1 MGKNLKI
8 LYFDHKLIKSMKYIL
23 YKILNTFLISFIK
36 VVSYSE
42 IVHAK
47 KKLSYVKGK
56 KFFFDFTHSTTHM
69 GDRLFFFR
77 LIRYLE
83 VNNFEVFISD
93 SDYSTLELYS
103 TIFDIHSV
111 KLSSKNN
118 KYDYYVIPSPT
129 LNIKN
134 IRFLLSLNLI
144 VCKFTDVK
152 SESILDQL
160 DYGFGKI
167 LNLNINSRKCLQN
180 VDKNMN
186 DGVDVADKYNLSV
199 NQRYYLYSN
208 YIDSGRFRKFF
219 VKEGMLSNKAM
230 DLKNKGFKIIHIGTN
245 LDRVNDS
252 KKYSFI
258 DVDLRGKL
266 RLTDLVILIKSNI
279 VSGAIS
285 FDNLIMHISG
295 IYNKDCHILFRGRFL
310 KKNSM
315 QHYKF
320 INQVFFNNNNIN
332 YLRDI
337 K

>member
-1 MGKNLKI
+1 
-8 LYFDHKLIKSMKYIL
+8 MKYIL
-23 YKILNTFLISFIK
+23 YKILNIFLISFIK

-42 IVHAK
+42 IVYTK

-56 KFFFDFTHSTTHM
+56 SFFFDFTHSTTHM

-83 VNNFEVFISD
+83 VNNFELVISD
-93 SDYSTLELYS
+93 SDHSTLELFN
-103 TIFDIHSV
+103 TIFDKHSV
-111 KLSSKNN
+111 KVSSKNN

-134 IRFLLSLNLI
+134 IKFLLSQNLI

-160 DYGFGKI
+160 DCGFGKI

-180 VDKNMN
+180 IDKNIS
-186 DGVDVADKYNLSV
+186 DDIKVAHKNNLSV
-199 NQRYYLYSN
+199 NKRYYLYSN

-219 VKEGMLSNKAM
+219 VKESILCNKAM

-252 KKYSFI
+252 KEYSFI

-266 RLTDLVILIKSNI
+266 RLTDLVMLTKTSM
-279 VSGAIS
+279 VTGAIS
-285 FDNLIMHISG
+285 FDNLIMHIIG
-295 IYNKDCHILFRGRFL
+295 IYDKDCHILFRGRFL

-315 QHYKF
+315 QHYNY
-320 INQVFFNNNNIN
+320 INQVFFDNKNIN